1 MELVEHVDVP
11 HPGDGGWPDRGSL
24 LQLLALSN
32 NGGFKYNYKYK
43 YYNCWVKCPSNIVGY
58 NSNITLFLL
67 QCLVGLFVNLCNLP
81 ASWWPILYKW
91 YLHISPTTCGWDACG
106 WANRGSLLKTSSTTS
121 LVLVILVP
129 FDILV
134 AVGGRSVG
142 HCPNACCG
150 YLHILSLLPTPVLG
164 QV

>member
-106 WANRGSLLKTSSTTS
+106 WANFGSLLKTSSTGNTS
-121 LVLVILVP
+121 TIWHP
-129 FDILV
+129 
-134 AVGGRSVG
+134 GGCGWPKRGSLSKCLLRLSS
-142 HCPNACCG
+142 HTFSSSHPCPG
-150 YLHILSLLPTPVLG
+150 PSLKCFN
-164 QV
+164 